1 MYSVGELIVYGSTG
15 VCRVDATGAL
25 DKKRG
30 GEKDRTYY
38 TLKPVY
44 RNETIY
50 APVDTKVFMR
60 PLISPEEA
68 NKLIDMI
75 PDVQAEAYH
84 SKRTQELSEHYQN
97 ALDSHDCSDLIE
109 LVMSIYAKKQF
120 VEQQKRKFGQI
131 DERYMKKA
139 EELLYGE
146 FAVSLGIEKDDVQDY
161 ISKRIQEPKQAQ

>member
-15 VCRVDATGAL
+15 VCRIDATGDL
-25 DKKRG
+25 DKKQG
-30 GEKDRTYY
+30 GEKGRTYY

-60 PLISPEEA
+60 PLISAEEV
-68 NKLIDMI
+68 NKLIDLI
-75 PDVQAEAYH
+75 PDVEAEMYH
-84 SKRTQELSEHYQN
+84 SKRTQELSDHYQTSLN
-97 ALDSHDCSDLIE
+97 SHECSDLIE

-131 DERYMKKA
+131 DERFMKKA

-146 FAVSLGIEKDDVQDY
+146 FAAALGIDKDEVPNY
-161 ISKRIQEPKQAQ
+161 IAKRIHKDEKN